1 MDKLTEL
8 FNKISI
14 DDKDVKLINKT
25 ITYNNYDDD
34 DIDMLIDG
42 IKIMSIENELK
53 KRKQNIDSEYIKLI
67 LRIIDDCREKKSTL
81 HCNNFLPKWIDSF

>member
-1 MDKLTEL
+1 MDKLTDL

-14 DDKDVKLINKT
+14 HDKDIKLINNT
-25 ITYNNYDDD
+25 IKQNNYDND
-34 DIDMLIDG
+34 DINMLIDG
-42 IKIMSIENELK
+42 IKIMSIENNSK

-81 HCNNFLPKWIDSF
+81 HVNDFLPKWIESF